1 MNFFCVG
8 FFITAFQLNMSWSA
22 NYIIKPVGLLF
33 IFGGLWEL
41 AKYNL
46 GYKKLMPVVR
56 NILIISALP
65 AVFFPILTL
74 LKIHQT
80 VMNIFGLIVGGFVA
94 LIVIELQK
102 KIFDVMEKDKESFN
116 DFSAVER
123 LKGTWKKL
131 VYFTI
136 ASIGFNIFNLV
147 PVRIIADLAG
157 LGMAICRIGMY
168 ILAVIMLWRFTKV
181 SSDYYKKNR

>member
-41 AKYNL
+41 ARYNK
-46 GYKKLMPVVR
+46 GYKSLMPVVR
-56 NILIISALP
+56 NILIITALP

-74 LKIHQT
+74 LKINQT
-80 VMNIFGLIVGGFVA
+80 VLNIFGLVVGAFIA
-94 LIVIELQK
+94 LIVIGLQK
-102 KIFDVMEKDKESFN
+102 QILGVMEKDKDAFN
-116 DFSAVER
+116 DFSLVER

-131 VYFTI
+131 VWFTL
-136 ASIGFNIFNLV
+136 ASIAFNIFNLV

-157 LGMAICRIGMY
+157 LGMAISRVVMY
-168 ILAVIMLWRFTKV
+168 ILAIIMLWRFTKV
-181 SSDYYKKNR
+181 SSDFYKKNR